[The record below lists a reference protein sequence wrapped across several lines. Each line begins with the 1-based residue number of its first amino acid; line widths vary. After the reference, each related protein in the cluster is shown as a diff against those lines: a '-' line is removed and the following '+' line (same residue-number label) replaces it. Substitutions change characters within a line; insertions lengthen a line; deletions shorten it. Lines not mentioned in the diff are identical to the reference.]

1 MPCIPMIQVKRI
13 YEKSGSKD
21 GARILVDRIW
31 PRGLSKAAAGI
42 DLWLKEVAPSTEL
55 RQWFNH
61 DPARREKFRSRHF
74 AELAEKED
82 SLARIR
88 EALGKGKVTLVY
100 SAKDEH
106 HNNAVALKQYL
117 AQEKTT

>member
-1 MPCIPMIQVKRI
+1 MIRIKRV

-31 PRGLSKAAAGI
+31 PRGLNKAAAGI

-61 DPARREKFRSRHF
+61 DPARWEKFRSRYF

-106 HNNAVALKQYL
+106 HNNAVALEQYL
-117 AQEKTT
+117 SRDGKA